1 MESCVCVCGNNEKT
15 LQSNGMASATR
26 ARPRTTHWEK
36 SRPRIFVFPPKFCS
50 LAFTRNEDIVSL
62 QPCMSANIDHVVVYF
77 QCVFNWFATIAY
89 RSQHL
94 LSIVRSNNG
103 SITGSRSMLV
113 TWVEWCKHMP
123 RGPCMVCMSSSSLKH
138 GITTTITGMNDVEG
152 ARHVRRMRRR
162 VMTSS
167 RFLCKQTGQ
176 NGLSTYFKHFGSHL
190 NWQSICSTSR
200 IEPPWMGAYVWDC
213 ARAHQF
219 IYRQRKV
226 SWESVFPIG
235 CLCLQQGNTF
245 VRL

>member
-1 MESCVCVCGNNEKT
+1 
-15 LQSNGMASATR
+15 MASATR

-36 SRPRIFVFPPKFCS
+36 SRPRIFVFPPKLCS

-62 QPCMSANIDHVVVYF
+62 QPCMSANIDHVVVCF

-123 RGPCMVCMSSSSLKH
+123 RGLDMVCMSSSSLKH

-190 NWQSICSTSR
+190 NWQSICSTSLLNHHGWGR
-200 IEPPWMGAYVWDC
+200 ICETVPGRTNLFIDREKSLGKVCFLLGA
-213 ARAHQF
+213 
-219 IYRQRKV
+219 
-226 SWESVFPIG
+226 SVYNRGTRSFAYNLVANGI
-235 CLCLQQGNTF
+235 LCP
-245 VRL
+245 RI